1 MAVPVAQVAPNVTV
15 PVPQIAAGVT
25 VGAFGIGLTVTP
37 VVAVTEHLL
46 PLIAVKVTVTV
57 YVVEVVTFVFVA
69 VTGVLPDSQPS
80 VVLQLT

>member
-1 MAVPVAQVAPNVTV
+1 MNDAPVKTLAPPVAPVYHIAVPVAQVAPKVTV

-25 VGAFGIGLTVTP
+25 VGTFGTAFI
-37 VVAVTEHLL
+37 
-46 PLIAVKVTVTV
+46 
-57 YVVEVVTFVFVA
+57 VA

>member
-1 MAVPVAQVAPNVTV
+1 MKLAPVETLTPPVAPVYHMAVPVAQVAPKVTV

-25 VGAFGIGLTVTP
+25 VGAVAFPLT
-37 VVAVTEHLL
+37 
-46 PLIAVKVTVTV
+46 
-57 YVVEVVTFVFVA
+57 VA

>member
-1 MAVPVAQVAPNVTV
+1 MKLAPVETDAPPVAPVYHMAVPVVQVPPNVTV

-25 VGAFGIGLTVTP
+25 VGAFGIGLTV
-37 VVAVTEHLL
+37 
-46 PLIAVKVTVTV
+46 
-57 YVVEVVTFVFVA
+57 A